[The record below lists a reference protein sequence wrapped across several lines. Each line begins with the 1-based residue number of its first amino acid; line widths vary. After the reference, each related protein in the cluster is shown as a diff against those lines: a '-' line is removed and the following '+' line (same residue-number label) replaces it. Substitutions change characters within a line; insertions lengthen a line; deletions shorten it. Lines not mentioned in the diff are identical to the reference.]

1 MLYRNFPLPV
11 KFITSFIYQQ
21 EEVYQ
26 KTRLI
31 LERKFGKIDF
41 ETNSLDFGFTHY
53 YEKEMGE
60 SLRRRFV
67 SFLKLKRP
75 DELVNIKLFCMK
87 IEKKFAKADKRTINI
102 DPGYIN
108 EAKLVLST
116 TKDYHHRLYIGR
128 GIFEEVTLYYA
139 KSDFRDFDT
148 TYPDYRTPEYK
159 KFFLEIRD
167 NYRKQIKG
175 NEK

>member
-11 KFITSFIYQQ
+11 KPICSFIYQQ

-26 KTRLI
+26 KSRQI
-31 LERKFGKIDF
+31 LTRKFGKIDF
-41 ETNSLDFGFTHY
+41 ETDSLDFNFTHY
-53 YEKEMGE
+53 YEKEMGAP
-60 SLRRRFV
+60 LRRRFI

-75 DELVNIKLFCMK
+75 DELVYVKLFCMK
-87 IEKKFAKADKRTINI
+87 IEKKFARADRRTINI
-102 DPGYIN
+102 DPGYLN
-108 EAKLVLST
+108 EAKLVLTT
-116 TKDYHHRLYIGR
+116 TKDYHHRIYVGR

-148 TYPDYRTPEYK
+148 TYPDYRTPKYK

-167 NYRKQIKG
+167 NYRNQIKD